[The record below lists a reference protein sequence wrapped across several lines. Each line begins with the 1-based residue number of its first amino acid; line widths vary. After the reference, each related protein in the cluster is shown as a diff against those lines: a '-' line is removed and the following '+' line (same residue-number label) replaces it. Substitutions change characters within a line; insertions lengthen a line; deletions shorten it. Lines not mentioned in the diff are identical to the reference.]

1 MYARPRGQPGGGAQV
16 MESIKD
22 KVAIVGMGCTKFGE
36 NWDKSVDDL
45 IIDAAYE
52 AYRDAGIEQKD
63 IQAAWFG
70 TTRLITGENLS
81 GVLKF
86 DYIPVTRIENLCATA
101 SDALRNA
108 AFAIA
113 AGMYD
118 IVLVLGVDKLKDLGT
133 GGLDSTEIQPTSRVD
148 YPGAAPAHFFARLA
162 TRYMHRYGLSYE
174 EMKHALGKI
183 AVKNHHNGSLNPK
196 AHFQREISLEQAI
209 NAPIISWPLGLYD
222 ACGVS
227 DGAAAAVM
235 TRADLAKDF
244 RDDYILIK
252 GMGLAVGARQGFLL
266 DDCEMVHVEETV
278 RASKQAYEMAGINNP
293 SSEIDLAE
301 VHDCFTITEMTI
313 YEDLG
318 FCPRG
323 EAKEFINQGTFEL
336 NGKLAVN
343 TDGGLKCFGHP
354 LGATGLRMA
363 YEIYK
368 QMQGKAGLRQ
378 RGNPALG
385 LTHNNGMNPGSAIA
399 SVTVLGQRD

>member
-1 MYARPRGQPGGGAQV
+1 

-22 KVAIVGMGCTKFGE
+22 KVAIIGMGCTRFGE
-36 NWDKSVDDL
+36 IWGKSVDDL
-45 IIDAAYE
+45 IVDAAYE
-52 AYRDAGIEQKD
+52 AYQDAGIDPKD

-70 TTRLITGENLS
+70 TTRLITGENLA

-86 DYIPVTRIENLCATA
+86 DYIPVTRVENLCATA

-113 AGMYD
+113 AGVYD
-118 IVLVLGVDKLKDLGT
+118 MVMVVGADKLKDLGM
-133 GGLDSTEIQPTSRVD
+133 GGLDSAEIQPTSRVD

-162 TRYMHRYGLSYE
+162 TRYMHRYGLTFE
-174 EMKHALGKI
+174 ELKQTLGKI

-196 AHFQREISLEQAI
+196 AHFQKEITLEQSV
-209 NAPIISWPLGLYD
+209 NAPRISWPLGLFD

-227 DGAAAAVM
+227 DGAAAAILV
-235 TRADLAKDF
+235 RADLAKSF
-244 RDDYILIK
+244 RDDYVLIK
-252 GMGLAVGARQGFLL
+252 GLGLAVGARQGFLQ
-266 DDCEMVHVEETV
+266 DDCEMVQMEETL
-278 RASKQAYEMAGINNP
+278 RASRQAFSMAGITNAAE
-293 SSEIDLAE
+293 EIDLAE
-301 VHDCFTITEMTI
+301 VHDCFTITEMVI

-323 EAKEFINQGTFEL
+323 KAKEYIDAGAFEL

-354 LGATGLRMA
+354 LGATGLRMI

-368 QMQGKAGLRQ
+368 QMQGKAGARQ
-378 RGNPALG
+378 RKNPRLG
-385 LTHNNGMNPGSAIA
+385 LTHNYGMNPGSGVG